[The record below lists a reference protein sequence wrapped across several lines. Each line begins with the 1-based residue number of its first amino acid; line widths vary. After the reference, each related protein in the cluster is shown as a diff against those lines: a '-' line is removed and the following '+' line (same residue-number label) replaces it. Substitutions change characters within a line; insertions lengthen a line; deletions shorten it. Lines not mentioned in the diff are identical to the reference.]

1 MNDMTPPVLDR
12 TPPAFNPL
20 DPAFIAD
27 PYPFYH
33 RLRETAPVFKTP
45 QGFWLLTRYEDI
57 ALALR
62 DRRFGKDFVGNMVR
76 RYGEDRM
83 HEPAVASLSRTMLVL
98 DPPDHTR
105 LRGLVT
111 KAFTARRV
119 ADMRPRIKALVD
131 QQLDRVQDKGAMDVM
146 RDLAHRLPVIV
157 ICDMLGIPEEHR
169 APFLVGSNVNGRI
182 LEPVPMTREELDQ
195 ANAATLGGNLYFDQ
209 LCELRRR
216 EPKDDLT
223 TELVRAEEAG
233 DRLSAEELRANIG
246 LLFGAGHET
255 TTNLIGNGLL
265 ALHRQPDQLAR
276 LKADPSLIPNAIE
289 ELLRFDSSVQITG
302 RVTNADV
309 EMGGVTIPAGESIVM
324 LLGAA
329 NRDPAQYADPD
340 RLDVGRPNVRPMSF
354 GGGIHHCLGAQL
366 ARLEGELVFSVLL
379 ERLPNLE
386 LPEKDKPAWKR
397 SFTLRGLSKLPAIW
411 H

>member
-1 MNDMTPPVLDR
+1 MNDMTPPAAGGDSL
-12 TPPAFNPL
+12 AFNPL

-45 QGFWLLTRYEDI
+45 MGFWLLTRYEDV
-57 ALALR
+57 ASSMR
-62 DRRFGKDFVGNMVR
+62 DRRFGKDFAGSIKR
-76 RYGEDRM
+76 KYGANRLN
-83 HEPAVASLSRTMLVL
+83 EPAIANLSHTMLVV

-119 ADMRPRIKALVD
+119 ADMKIRIRKLVD
-131 QQLDRVQDKGAMDVM
+131 EQLDRVADKGGMDVI
-146 RDLAHRLPVIV
+146 RDIAHRLPVIV
-157 ICDMLGIPEEHR
+157 ICDMLGIPEDHR
-169 APFLVGSNVNGRI
+169 APFLVGSNVSGRI
-182 LEPVPMTREELDQ
+182 LDPVPMSADELQ
-195 ANAATLGGNLYFDQ
+195 KANVGTQMANAYFDQ

-216 EPKDDLT
+216 EPQDDLT

-233 DRLSAEELRANIG
+233 DRLTAEELRSNIG

-265 ALHRQPDQLAR
+265 ALQRHRDQWER
-276 LKADPSLIPNAIE
+276 LKADPGLIPNAIE
-289 ELLRFDSSVQITG
+289 ELLRFDSSVQMTG
-302 RVTNADV
+302 RATMAEV
-309 EMGGVTIPAGESIVM
+309 EIGGVTLPAGESVVQ

-329 NRDPAQYADPD
+329 NRDPAQYAKPD
-340 RLDVGRPNVRPMSF
+340 ELDVGRQNVRPMSF

-366 ARLEGELVFSVLL
+366 ARLEGELVFTALI
-379 ERLPNLE
+379 ERFPNLE
-386 LPEKDKPAWKR
+386 LPEKDRPDWR
-397 SFTLRGLSKLPAIW
+397 HSFTLRGLNKLPAVW

>member
-1 MNDMTPPVLDR
+1 MNDMTPPAVDR
-12 TPPAFNPL
+12 ASLEFNPL

-33 RLRETAPVFKTP
+33 HLREVAPVFKTP
-45 QGFWLLTRYEDI
+45 MGFWLLTRYEDV
-57 ALALR
+57 AASLK
-62 DRRFGKDFVGNMVR
+62 DRRFGKDFAANIQR
-76 RYGEDRM
+76 RYGADRLN
-83 HEPAVASLSRTMLVL
+83 EPAIANLANTMLVL

-131 QQLDRVQDKGAMDVM
+131 QQLDRVADKGEMDVI

-169 APFLVGSNVNGRI
+169 APFLAASSVNGRI
-182 LEPVPMTREELDQ
+182 LDPVRMSDAEFAQ
-195 ANAATLGGNLYFDQ
+195 ANASTVAGNAYFDQ
-209 LCELRRR
+209 LCELRRQ
-216 EPKDDLT
+216 EPHDDLT
-223 TELVRAEEAG
+223 TELVKAEEAG
-233 DRLSAEELRANIG
+233 DRLSGQELRANIG

-265 ALHRQPDQLAR
+265 ALHRQPDQWQR
-276 LKADPSLIPNAIE
+276 LKKDPSLIPNAIE
-289 ELLRFDSSVQITG
+289 ELLRFDSSVQLTG
-302 RVTNADV
+302 RVTSEDV
-309 EMGGVTIPAGESIVM
+309 ELGGVTIPAHESVLS

-340 RLDVGRPNVRPMSF
+340 KLDVGRPNVRPISF

-366 ARLEGELVFSVLL
+366 ARLEGELVFTALI
-379 ERLPNLE
+379 ERFPTLE
-386 LPEKDKPAWKR
+386 LPEKDRPQWKHN
-397 SFTLRGLSKLPAIW
+397 FTLRGLTKLPAVW

>member
-1 MNDMTPPVLDR
+1 MNEMTPPSSAGALVFDPLS
-12 TPPAFNPL
+12 PAFL
-20 DPAFIAD
+20 AD
-27 PYPFYH
+27 PYPFYR
-33 RLRETAPVFKTP
+33 RLREEAPVYKTA
-45 QGFWLLTRYEDI
+45 QGFWLLSRYEDV
-57 ALALR
+57 AFSLR
-62 DRRFGKDFVGNMVR
+62 DRRFGKDFAGNITR

-83 HEPAVASLSRTMLVL
+83 GEPVIANLAKTMLVL

-105 LRGLVT
+105 LRSLVT

-119 ADMRPRIKALVD
+119 ADMRPRIRKLVD
-131 QQLDRVQDKGAMDVM
+131 EQIDRVIGKGEMDVI

-157 ICDMLGIPEEHR
+157 ICDMLGIPEDHR
-169 APFLVGSNVNGRI
+169 EPFLAGSNVAGRV
-182 LEPVPMTREELDQ
+182 LDPAPMTREELDR
-195 ANAATLGGNLYFDQ
+195 ANAGTAMANAYFDQ

-216 EPKDDLT
+216 DPQDDLT

-233 DRLSAEELRANIG
+233 DRLSSEELRANIG

-265 ALHRQPDQLAR
+265 ALQRAPEQWQR
-276 LKADPSLIPNAIE
+276 LKDDPSLIPGAVE
-289 ELLRFDSSVQITG
+289 ELLRFDSSVQMTG
-302 RVTNADV
+302 RVTNTEIEV
-309 EMGGVTIPAGESIVM
+309 GGIVLPVGESVIT

-340 RLDVGRPNVRPMSF
+340 SLDVGRQNVRPMSF

-366 ARLEGELVFSVLL
+366 ARLEAELVFTALV

-386 LPEKDKPAWKR
+386 LPEKDRPDWR
-397 SFTLRGLSKLPAIW
+397 GTFTLRGLHKLPAVW

>member
-1 MNDMTPPVLDR
+1 MNEMTPPALAD
-12 TPPAFNPL
+12 TPLTFDPL

-33 RLRETAPVFKTP
+33 RLREEAPVFKTQ
-45 QGFWLLTRYEDI
+45 QGFWLLTRYEDV
-57 ALALR
+57 ALSLR
-62 DRRFGKDFVGNMVR
+62 DKRFGKDFAGNIHR
-76 RYGEDRM
+76 RYGVDRM
-83 HEPAVASLSRTMLVL
+83 NEPVIANLAKTMLVL

-105 LRGLVT
+105 LRSLVT

-119 ADMRPRIKALVD
+119 ADMRPRIAALVN
-131 QQLDRVQDKGAMDVM
+131 QQLDRVADKGTMDVI

-157 ICDMLGIPEEHR
+157 ICDMLGIPEDHR
-169 APFLVGSNVNGRI
+169 EAFLIGSNVSGRI
-182 LEPVPMTREELDQ
+182 LDPVPMTREELDH
-195 ANAATLGGNLYFDQ
+195 ANAATQMGNNYFDQ
-209 LCELRRR
+209 LCELRRKD
-216 EPKDDLT
+216 PQDDLT

-233 DRLSAEELRANIG
+233 DRLSTEELHANIG

-265 ALHRQPDQLAR
+265 ALHRAPEQWQR
-276 LKADPSLIPNAIE
+276 LKDDPSLIPNAIE
-289 ELLRFDSSVQITG
+289 ELLRFDSSVQMTG
-302 RVTNADV
+302 RVTNTEIEV
-309 EMGGVTIPAGESIVM
+309 GGVTLAADESVIM

-340 RLDVGRPNVRPMSF
+340 ELDVSRQNVRPMSF

-366 ARLEGELVFSVLL
+366 ARLEAELVFTALV
-379 ERLPNLE
+379 ERLPALD
-386 LPEKDKPAWKR
+386 LPEKGAPAWR
-397 SFTLRGLSKLPAIW
+397 RTFTLRGLHKLPAVW